1 MQRLYPLLQDA
12 DYRVTVTLSPSELGW
27 DVICIEPGDTTGRLY
42 GLAMDIGSTTLEM
55 ELLDLNSGATLANV
69 QRENRQR
76 AMGDNILDRIVAVK
90 ADIRNLERL
99 RSYVVEDISVMI
111 SLCCA

>member
-1 MQRLYPLLQDA
+1 MEPMAYKRCLEIKKPDGQDALANRERLLSALGDIPARVTLPVMQRLYPLLQDA

-42 GLAMDIGSTTLEM
+42 GLALDIGSTTLEM

-69 QRENRQR
+69 QR
-76 AMGDNILDRIVAVK
+76 
-90 ADIRNLERL
+90 
-99 RSYVVEDISVMI
+99 
-111 SLCCA
+111 